1 MRNDS
6 YAIGWRVLLTGLIL
20 IVMVLPS
27 SGIMFGIL
35 GALLVIWGG
44 NAVLASRRGRRA
56 RYR

>member
-1 MRNDS
+1 MQNDS

-44 NAVLASRRGRRA
+44 NAVLTNRRSRRA

>member
-1 MRNDS
+1 MRHYS
-6 YAIGWRVLLTGLIL
+6 YAFGWRVLITGLIL

-35 GALLVIWGG
+35 GTLLVIWGG
-44 NAVLASRRGRRA
+44 NAVLANRPGRRA

>member
-1 MRNDS
+1 MRHDS

-27 SGIMFGIL
+27 GGIGFGIL

-44 NAVLASRRGRRA
+44 NAVLINRPGRRA

>member
-1 MRNDS
+1 MRHDS
-6 YAIGWRVLLTGLIL
+6 YAFGWRVLITGLIL

-35 GALLVIWGG
+35 GTLLVIWGG
-44 NAVLASRRGRRA
+44 NAVLANRPGRRA

>member
-1 MRNDS
+1 MRHDS
-6 YAIGWRVLLTGLIL
+6 YAIGWRVLITGLIL

-35 GALLVIWGG
+35 GTLLVIWGG
-44 NAVLASRRGRRA
+44 NAVLANRHGRRA